1 MKLKIIFNIH
11 PLRVIYSVVYN
22 GEKQSGEFQAAAT
35 AVVAVC
41 FTIDSVIEKISNKYN
56 FSCIFQDDCVTTEVP
71 LDRTICN
78 QMRRPYTIYSKLY
91 TTSQPLKFQVE

>member
-22 GEKQSGEFQAAAT
+22 GEIQSGEFQAAA
-35 AVVAVC
+35 AVAAVC
-41 FTIDSVIEKISNKYN
+41 FTIDSVIAKISNKYN
-56 FSCIFQDDCVTTEVP
+56 FSCIFQDDCVATEVP

-78 QMRRPYTIYSKLY
+78 RMRRPNTIYCKLY